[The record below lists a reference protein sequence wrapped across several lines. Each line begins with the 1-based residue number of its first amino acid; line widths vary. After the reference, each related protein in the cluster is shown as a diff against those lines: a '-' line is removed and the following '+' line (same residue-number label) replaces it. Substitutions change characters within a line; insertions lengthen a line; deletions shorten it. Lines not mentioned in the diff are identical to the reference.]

1 MWENCDIFR
10 LMLSKKALVSFFPLI
25 LVFLFAFLFRFIW
38 LDKIPNAI
46 GGDEIVYTLNAKASF
61 LTGHDIFGTW
71 FPVNGLLFRYP
82 KGEAQAELPYILNS
96 FFVGPTDFSLFNSRA
111 PNLIMGVLLVLFIFL
126 VTRQLLGKNAAIF
139 AALIASINPW
149 LIYIG
154 RTAYEAVPAMLF
166 YFISFY
172 ILLKAK
178 GWRILLAFPFLVAAF
193 YSYIATKLIFLP
205 FVFIIIIYVFIII
218 NKKKYLKQY
227 LALFTLCILFVVF
240 FVVSLKLNPQ
250 TARLNELLTPFD
262 PAISREVDGIRKTS
276 IQNPLIEIFVNK
288 YTVFANI
295 VVTKTLKSFSF
306 DYLFVYGDEFFSI
319 WRHGLFYYIDS
330 LFLILGALFMFSKR
344 RPVFF
349 LFSTLSL
356 IGIVPQVFHTADVA
370 NFSIHM
376 TMTIPFLII
385 LIGFGIDGLITYF
398 KNRNKNYKLILT
410 TLVLFVYLIS
420 TLNFANIYFFWYP
433 LQGYFDFPV
442 RIMSSYV
449 LKASQNQ
456 KVTVYSN
463 SSFDFFKKY
472 IFYTNSYDRNTASQI
487 ANNLNSEKYS
497 FGNVTFMSCNTPLDD
512 TNKESLA
519 IVDAKCIEEKIAL
532 PHLSI
537 ARLKDGGESFKIFND
552 RICKGVGLNRYA
564 SNIKLSDFSIEAL
577 PTDKFCQTFITSL

>member
-1 MWENCDIFR
+1 
-10 LMLSKKALVSFFPLI
+10 MLSKKALFNILPLLLII
-25 LVFLFAFLFRFIW
+25 LTALLLRFIW

-71 FPVNGLLFRYP
+71 SPVNGLLFQYP

-96 FFVGPTDFSLFNSRA
+96 FFVGPTDFSLFNSRL
-111 PNLIMGVLLVLFIFL
+111 PNLIMGVLLILFIFL

-154 RTAYEAVPAMLF
+154 RTAYEATPAMLF

-205 FVFIIIIYVFIII
+205 FVFIIIVYVFIFI
-218 NKKKYLKQY
+218 NKKKYLKPY

-250 TARLNELLTPFD
+250 TARLDELLTPFD
-262 PAISREVDGIRKTS
+262 PAISQEVDGIRKTS

-398 KNRNKNYKLILT
+398 KNKNYKLILT

-519 IVDAKCIEEKIAL
+519 IIDAKCAQDKIDL
-532 PHLSI
+532 PHLSV

-577 PTDKFCQTFITSL
+577 PADKFCQTFITSL

>member
-1 MWENCDIFR
+1 
-10 LMLSKKALVSFFPLI
+10 MLSKKALVSFFPLI

-205 FVFIIIIYVFIII
+205 FVFIIIIYVFII

-519 IVDAKCIEEKIAL
+519 IVDAKCIEEKIDL
-532 PHLSI
+532 PHLSV